1 VRRLRRSMPKA
12 APPRGSSERSEA
24 IFGATFASAAK
35 QLKSRSG
42 KKKLNLKEDQ
52 VKLTNVN
59 Y

>member
-1 VRRLRRSMPKA
+1 MPKA